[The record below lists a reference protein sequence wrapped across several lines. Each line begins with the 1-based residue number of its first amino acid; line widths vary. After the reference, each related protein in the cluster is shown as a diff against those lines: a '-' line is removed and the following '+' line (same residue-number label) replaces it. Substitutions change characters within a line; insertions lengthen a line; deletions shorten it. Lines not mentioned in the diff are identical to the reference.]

1 MSRTHLRSHTLVL
14 WLSLSAAVAVSALGI
29 GCSSS
34 SDSSTGAMEEKGG
47 SGSGGAAA
55 KAGSSS
61 SDAGEPAV
69 DGETGAAGS
78 EDAPEEAEGGRSATG
93 DSGGSGSGGSAS
105 GGHAEQPAE
114 GGAGGSADA
123 GEDEEAAA
131 VAAAQ
136 AHALALINALP
147 TDEKCT
153 KCHDVTYQGSGFYP
167 NITPDVDN
175 GIGSWT
181 LEDIKTAIREGKDK
195 DQEALCMTMK
205 RYIQFTDDELTDIA
219 VFLKHLPP
227 KPKKI
232 SNKCPSP

>member
-1 MSRTHLRSHTLVL
+1 LLL
-14 WLSLSAAVAVSALGI
+14 WLSLSAAVAALGL

-34 SDSSTGAMEEKGG
+34 SDTDAQATAGKSGG
-47 SGSGGAAA
+47 GSGGAAA
-55 KAGSSS
+55 HAGSGSS
-61 SDAGEPAV
+61 EAGEPAV
-69 DGETGAAGS
+69 GGDTGEGGSEDTPAEGNGGSSPIGGSGGSVAGGPASGGGSEQPGEGGAAGS
-78 EDAPEEAEGGRSATG
+78 ADDG
-93 DSGGSGSGGSAS
+93 D
-105 GGHAEQPAE
+105 
-114 GGAGGSADA
+114 
-123 GEDEEAAA
+123 AAA
-131 VAAAQ
+131 IAAAQ
-136 AHALALINALP
+136 ARALTLINALP
-147 TDEKCT
+147 MDEKCT